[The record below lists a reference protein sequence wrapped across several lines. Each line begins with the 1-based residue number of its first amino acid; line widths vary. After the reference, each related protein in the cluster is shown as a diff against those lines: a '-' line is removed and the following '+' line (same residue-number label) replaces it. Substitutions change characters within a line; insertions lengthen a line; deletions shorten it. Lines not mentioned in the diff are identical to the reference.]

1 MKITGLP
8 KEFSETIAANEQLQ
22 RYLLGLTSGKPYTKR
37 SWLFEWIENPNDIL
51 LSWKDVLKKLKS
63 GTAFEQEVF
72 QFDTSS
78 EEKWG
83 PQGGVAPVAE
93 LMKDVVEP
101 TFSQVSSPIPRA
113 FTDPDWEKAKE
124 VVSRR
129 MAKRGVRGLRPA
141 SYSTVVDDMRAR
153 DTLESNSGWPDFKRR
168 NFPEVKQ
175 RAVTDALDGMWETY
189 PAIALFRN
197 YRQKTRLVWM
207 FPMSTNIVEGSF
219 YQPLQSS
226 LVNSKPVFYAPWVG
240 FDAVRV
246 VISDAYK
253 KGLYVYAS
261 DFSATDAHFVPRASF
276 EVFDV
281 LKRCFASG
289 SSVTGLRR
297 SLSRMH
303 KIPLIVGP
311 DQMVSGDHGV
321 ASGSEWTNF
330 IESIFDEIFGVY
342 VSIKL
347 GDVKGLYAI
356 GDDMTWVSQQF
367 SEDFKTSLE
376 KLGREVGQDV
386 QAKKTVADR
395 DKVKTLQRLFI
406 RGYSR
411 PSDGLLRGVY
421 PTIRALNSLVFPER
435 MHKKRD
441 WSEDMFC
448 ARCFMILENCV
459 DHPLFEDFVQFV
471 LRGNHHLGPF
481 ARKTRRELNE
491 ITRKSKL
498 VPGLNPTY
506 NQERRDS
513 SLADFASIQVAKN
526 L

>member
-8 KEFSETIAANEQLQ
+8 KEFQEIIAANEQLQ
-22 RYLLGLTSGKPYTKR
+22 RYLLGLTTGKPFTKR
-37 SWLFEWIENPNDIL
+37 SWLFEWIEDPDLIL
-51 LSWKDVLKKLKS
+51 ESWKDQLKKLNHGS
-63 GTAFEQEVF
+63 AFEREVF
-72 QFDTSS
+72 QFDTSA

-101 TFSQVSSPIPRA
+101 TFSQASSPVPSG
-113 FTDPDWEKAKE
+113 FYDPDWEKAKNI
-124 VVSRR
+124 VNMRF
-129 MAKRGVRGLRPA
+129 AKRNVRCLRPA
-141 SYSTVVDDMRAR
+141 SYSKVVDDMRAR

-168 NFPEVKQ
+168 SIPEVKQ
-175 RAVTDALDGMWETY
+175 AAVSQALDGQWTDY

-207 FPMSTNIVEGSF
+207 FPMATNIVEGSF
-219 YQPLQSS
+219 YQPLQST
-226 LVNSKPVFYAPWVG
+226 LINSKPTFYAPWVG

-246 VISDAYK
+246 VISEAYK
-253 KGLYVYAS
+253 QGLYVYAS
-261 DFSATDAHFVPRASF
+261 DFSATDAHFVPRTSF

-281 LKRCFASG
+281 IKNCFVKG
-289 SSVTGLRR
+289 SNVTGLRR

-303 KIPLIVGP
+303 KIPLIIGP
-311 DQMVSGDHGV
+311 DQMITGDHGV
-321 ASGSEWTNF
+321 SSGSEWTNY

-347 GDVKGLYAI
+347 GNVKGLYAI
-356 GDDMTWVSQQF
+356 GDDMTWVSKDYV
-367 SEDFKTSLE
+367 EDFKPNLE
-376 KLGREVGQDV
+376 KLGEEVGQV
-386 QAKKTVADR
+386 IQATKTVADR

-435 MHKKRD
+435 MHKKSQ

-459 DHPLFEDFVQFV
+459 DHPLFEEFVSFV
-471 LRGNHHLGPF
+471 MRGNHHLVPF
-481 ARKTRRELNE
+481 AKKTRNELNA

-513 SLADFASIQVAKN
+513 SLADFASIQVARN